1 MRRAPRSGAASAT
14 MPGLRIRLH
23 AALIALLVTTAWP
36 APAAERVAAVKPPEP
51 LTLEGSAFG
60 GSLHIEVPASVGA
73 EKALI
78 AALRAIQ
85 AAQAETELSSGPL
98 ADLNRAAGSGARKV
112 DAKLLGTLARAST
125 FCRWSEGSQGP
136 LGGPL
141 NEVWGL
147 RVPRPSLPTVEGLE
161 QATAAAECDRL
172 SVDVAQGTATL
183 AAGSRI
189 DLWSFEAGAA
199 LDRAVEVLVAGG
211 VRDASL
217 TLGNVQRAVGGGPD
231 GKGWPLLVQVPPA
244 LAMFTADLRLRDQSF
259 ALASR
264 EDGELRA
271 GGERYPPYLDQH
283 TGRPATGVLATV
295 AISQLALDAQGLAA
309 ALFVTG
315 SRRGGMLLGQLKP
328 APAALWALGDG
339 NGEPLVADY
348 RWGGRQRRGGS

>member
-1 MRRAPRSGAASAT
+1 M
-14 MPGLRIRLH
+14 LRLRVRPTAI
-23 AALIALLVTTAWP
+23 LIASLAATAWP
-36 APAAERVAAVKPPEP
+36 AAERAAAAGTPEP

-60 GSLHIEVPASVGA
+60 RSLHVEVPAGPGA

-78 AALRAIQ
+78 AALRAIHD
-85 AAQAETELSSGPL
+85 AQAETELASGPL
-98 ADLNRAAGSGARKV
+98 ADLNRAAGGGARKV

-125 FCRWSEGSQGP
+125 FCRWSEGSFGP

-147 RVPRPSLPTVEGLE
+147 RVPRPSLPTAAGLE
-161 QATAAAECDRL
+161 QATAAAACDRL
-172 SVDVAQGTATL
+172 SVDVGQGTATL
-183 AAGSRI
+183 AAGARI

-199 LDRAVEVLVAGG
+199 LDRAVEVLAAGG

-231 GKGWPLLVQVPPA
+231 GKGWPLLVAVPPA
-244 LAMFTADLRLRDQSF
+244 LAMFTGGLTLRDQSF

-264 EDGELRA
+264 QDGDLRA
-271 GGERYPPYLDQH
+271 GGERYAPYLDQH

-315 SRRGGMLLGQLKP
+315 TRRGGMLLGQLKP

-339 NGEPLVADY
+339 NGEPLVTDY
-348 RWGGRQRRGGS
+348 RWGGRQRRGGR